1 MEGNHANPFRLV
13 FDSIICRVLYIPGGA
28 GFLSSTGFT
37 LLKTHWNKSRRFPH
51 RPINGDQMLID
62 PFGRNENITLNT
74 SKQSMTLCKIS
85 QGSWVAL
92 GHWKK
97 PKHRDEPS
105 NYFEIL
111 WQTLRGFSQ
120 PRMIRSWWSKTP
132 AENYQFESSET
143 QLAHKKWGKFLQYQS
158 QRIHVVDLPPFGWCL
173 W

>member
-1 MEGNHANPFRLV
+1 MVSNYIIYTRILTIIPRKSTQTGVLGEFSDTWAASPKAKSINLAVSNSCFASMGWWKLFCCTAIYRYTLLLMEGNHANPFRLV

-97 PKHRDEPS
+97 
-105 NYFEIL
+105 
-111 WQTLRGFSQ
+111 
-120 PRMIRSWWSKTP
+120 KT
-132 AENYQFESSET
+132 
-143 QLAHKKWGKFLQYQS
+143 
-158 QRIHVVDLPPFGWCL
+158 
-173 W
+173 